1 MGFTYAPT
9 SESCIGFWADKMP
22 KNRHFLDHSAIQK
35 LDFYS
40 LMYVKADDQGPWV
53 YFPRDKP
60 NNGAKR
66 TSYKHFRIFLWKMK
80 DNKSGRS
87 GVSKMPRM
95 LGQWQNSTQRI
106 ILRSKLRFVL
116 LFEVHNLIL
125 AKSIKSLIRKKRAS
139 YKQRI
144 LLAP

>member
-1 MGFTYAPT
+1 MCPHQKVVLVFGSIRCPKQTF
-9 SESCIGFWADKMP
+9 FWIILQS
-22 KNRHFLDHSAIQK
+22 KNQTFIHLF
-35 LDFYS
+35 
-40 LMYVKADDQGPWV
+40 MKADDQGPWV

-60 NNGAKR
+60 NNGFSLKNERQQKWAIWRFKNAK
-66 TSYKHFRIFLWKMK
+66 
-80 DNKSGRS
+80 N
-87 GVSKMPRM
+87 V

-144 LLAP
+144 LLAPQ